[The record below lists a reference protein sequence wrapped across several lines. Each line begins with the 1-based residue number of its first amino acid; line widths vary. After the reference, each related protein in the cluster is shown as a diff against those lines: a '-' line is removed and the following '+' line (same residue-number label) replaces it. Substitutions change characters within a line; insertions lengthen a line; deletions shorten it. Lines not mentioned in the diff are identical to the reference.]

1 MINLAE
7 NQDTPRR
14 DARVPSTNP
23 KSARIPRSPSIPRQA
38 KRPGSVTTET
48 DAHVLLRYYAE
59 TRCGRSREA
68 VIAYYQGLVRSLA
81 VRFLSTSEPLDDL
94 VQVGS
99 IGLIR
104 AVDRYDPS
112 RSLPFPAYA
121 APSIMGE
128 IKHHFRDRTWS
139 VKVPR
144 ALQERL
150 LSARKVDA
158 ALSARLGRRPTVAE
172 IAGALGLAEEDVTEA
187 IETGRRTRADSLDRP
202 LEGEAGADGA
212 TLMDRV
218 GSWDSDMHA
227 WGAYTDLVRAVSCL
241 NPREQEI
248 LYLRYWEDQSQ
259 TQVAEKMGLSQMHVS
274 RLQARALTRLRG
286 ILADEVVRR

>member
-1 MINLAE
+1 MSNLVE
-7 NQDTPRR
+7 KQDTPRR
-14 DARVPSTNP
+14 DARVPATNP
-23 KSARIPRSPSIPRQA
+23 QSARISKSPSIPRQA
-38 KRPGSVTTET
+38 KRPDSITSET
-48 DAHVLLRYYAE
+48 DVHVLLRYYAE

-81 VRFLSTSEPLDDL
+81 VRFLSNSEPLDDL

-112 RSLPFPAYA
+112 RALPFPAYA

-158 ALSARLGRRPTVAE
+158 ALNARLGRRPTAGE
-172 IAGALGLAEEDVTEA
+172 IAGALGLSEEDVTEA
-187 IETGRRTRADSLDRP
+187 MEAGRRTRADSLDRP
-202 LEGEAGADGA
+202 LEGEAGENGA

-218 GSWDSDMHA
+218 GSWDSDMHTWEA
-227 WGAYTDLVRAVSCL
+227 HTDLIRAVLCL
-241 NPREQEI
+241 NAREQEI
-248 LYLRYWEDQSQ
+248 LYLRFWEDQSQ

-274 RLQARALTRLRG
+274 RLQARALIRLKG
-286 ILADEVVRR
+286 ILADEVARR